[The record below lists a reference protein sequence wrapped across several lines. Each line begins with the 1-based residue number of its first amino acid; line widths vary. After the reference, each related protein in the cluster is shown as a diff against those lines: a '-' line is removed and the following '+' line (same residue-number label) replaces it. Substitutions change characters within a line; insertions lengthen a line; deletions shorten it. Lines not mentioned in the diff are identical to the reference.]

1 MSGLVWPVA
10 RSAQDCFLLKHWRA
24 QGAHGAHGESLG
36 AGYLTVWDSQTDEKC
51 HIWAE
56 FTKCLRGGKKK
67 WSHLLF
73 LLWSR
78 LPPTPSLESLPQ
90 IAFTQAFITQLKLCY
105 CSWHSE
111 WATTSAKQ
119 FILAFSSRRIYGK
132 VSNPCT
138 NGHVLFEYGLL
149 DVRTRHWLVSCFY
162 FNL

>member
-10 RSAQDCFLLKHWRA
+10 RSTQDCFLLKHWWA
-24 QGAHGAHGESLG
+24 VGANGESLG

-56 FTKCLRGGKKK
+56 FTKCLRGRKK

-90 IAFTQAFITQLKLCY
+90 IAFTQAFITQLKLSY

-111 WATTSAKQ
+111 RATASTKQ
-119 FILAFSSRRIYGK
+119 FILAFSSRRIYIK
-132 VSNPCT
+132 KSNPRT
-138 NGHVLFEYGLL
+138 NGPNGYVLFECGQQGC
-149 DVRTRHWLVSCFY
+149 V
-162 FNL
+162 

>member
-10 RSAQDCFLLKHWRA
+10 RSAQDCFLLKHLRVE
-24 QGAHGAHGESLG
+24 GAHGESLG

-56 FTKCLRGGKKK
+56 FTKCLRAGKK

-90 IAFTQAFITQLKLCY
+90 IAFTQAFITQLKLSY

-111 WATTSAKQ
+111 RATTSAKTIHLSL
-119 FILAFSSRRIYGK
+119 FIQKNLWKSEQ
-132 VSNPCT
+132 SNLQMAQMAMCYL
-138 NGHVLFEYGLL
+138 NVDNRLCVAGI
-149 DVRTRHWLVSCFY
+149 
-162 FNL
+162 NLWKAVTPKL

>member
-1 MSGLVWPVA
+1 MSDLVWPVA
-10 RSAQDCFLLKHWRA
+10 GSAQDCFLLKHWRA
-24 QGAHGAHGESLG
+24 EGAHSESLG

-56 FTKCLRGGKKK
+56 FTKCLRGEKK

-111 WATTSAKQ
+111 RATTSPKQ
-119 FILAFSSRRIYGK
+119 FIFAFSSRTISWK
-132 VSNPCT
+132 VSNPSK
-138 NGHVLFEYGLL
+138 NEHVLFECGQLVVHSRIWLFDSCYFLL
-149 DVRTRHWLVSCFY
+149 
-162 FNL
+162 